1 MCQCSTARCWCWRCR
16 GGAGVGSV
24 RSWKGVKG
32 KSISEYLMQLDDF
45 LKTNQCSQTLL
56 SHLMFWFSCVCEA
69 SLGENTQCSSPR
81 TDQSVG
87 VLGYLWASPK
97 PFGDPVRPQGP
108 DERCSPQVL
117 RLPTETT
124 PLGVR
129 WRSMDGERTKE
140 LPLRREPCR

>member
-81 TDQSVG
+81 TDQSVSCPG
-87 VLGYLWASPK
+87 AVRLPK
-97 PFGDPVRPQGP
+97 PFGDPFGP
-108 DERCSPQVL
+108 SDPTHLQSSGLAAANGDHAPGCSMA
-117 RLPTETT
+117 
-124 PLGVR
+124 LG
-129 WRSMDGERTKE
+129 G
-140 LPLRREPCR
+140 RRADKGVATA